1 MKKGFVFLETLLV
14 MVVLSIAVLGVYS
27 TYVSV
32 SSNINSRT
40 YYDNIGDL
48 YKTDIVRKWINE
60 SSLVTSNNYIIINSS
75 NCSSYMNISNCSDYM
90 DYLLVENIYIN
101 NSNIATLLELNDTEL
116 SNSLK
121 LYIKTMN
128 NDNKRYIIVNYKR
141 NNKNYYS
148 SLRI

>member
-48 YKTDIVRKWINE
+48 YKTEIVRKWINE
-60 SSLVTSNNYIIINSS
+60 SSLVTSNNYIKINSS

>member
-48 YKTDIVRKWINE
+48 YKTEIVRKWINE
-60 SSLVTSNNYIIINSS
+60 SSLVTSDNYIKINSS

-90 DYLLVENIYIN
+90 DYLLIENIYIN

>member
-32 SSNINSRT
+32 TSNIDSRT

-48 YKTDIVRKWINE
+48 YKTEIVRNWIDENN
-60 SSLVTSNNYIIINSS
+60 LITSENYIKITSS
-75 NCSSYMNISNCSDYM
+75 NCSSYMSITNCSDYM
-90 DYLLVENIYIN
+90 DYLQIENIYIN
-101 NSNIATLLELNDTEL
+101 NSNIVTLLELNDSRL

>member
-32 SSNINSRT
+32 TSNIDSRT

-48 YKTDIVRKWINE
+48 YKTEIVRNWIDENN
-60 SSLVTSNNYIIINSS
+60 LITSENYIKITSS
-75 NCSSYMNISNCSDYM
+75 NCSSYMSITNCSDYM
-90 DYLLVENIYIN
+90 DYLQIENIYIN
-101 NSNIATLLELNDTEL
+101 NSNIATLLELNDNRL

>member
-48 YKTDIVRKWINE
+48 YKTEIVRKWINE
-60 SSLVTSNNYIIINSS
+60 SSLVTSNNYIKINSS

-90 DYLLVENIYIN
+90 DYLLIENIYIN

>member
-32 SSNINSRT
+32 TSNIDSRT

-48 YKTDIVRKWINE
+48 YKTEIVRNWIDENN
-60 SSLVTSNNYIIINSS
+60 LITSENYIKITSS
-75 NCSSYMNISNCSDYM
+75 NCSSYMSITNCSDYM
-90 DYLLVENIYIN
+90 DYLQIENIYIN
-101 NSNIATLLELNDTEL
+101 NSNIVTLLELNDSRL

-128 NDNKRYIIVNYKR
+128 NGNKRYIIVNYKR